1 MFISH
6 WKFWFFTKNFDFRQS
21 GQNILTKM
29 FSIFG
34 PKSLFLIKIWI
45 ILIIGDIYICLSVQI
60 KSDNAVKI
68 TMRPY
73 ELDDQ
78 GYIELV
84 DTYICKDY
92 GFASVMRWLM
102 TWHASK
108 PSATDKVFFS
118 LFYETFF
125 PEKLHIFSIIFF
137 WIFLKN
143 IFSQR
148 KKIILVSKNSI
159 FHQNVPASKITSSH
173 KAFIFCSKFVKNAI
187 FPQKLNKCFSSE
199 FMVSRKWH
207 FSL

>member
-108 PSATDKVFFS
+108 PSATDKVFFLIILRKYFPRNS
-118 LFYETFF
+118 GLLKIAYFLNNFF
-125 PEKLHIFSIIFF
+125 FNFPSEKNILVNFGIQIIFCP
-137 WIFLKN
+137 I
-143 IFSQR
+143 
-148 KKIILVSKNSI
+148 KK
-159 FHQNVPASKITSSH
+159 FY
-173 KAFIFCSKFVKNAI
+173 
-187 FPQKLNKCFSSE
+187 
-199 FMVSRKWH
+199 
-207 FSL
+207 FSLKFSRFQNYIFTQNFHFLLKIRKDQFSPKN